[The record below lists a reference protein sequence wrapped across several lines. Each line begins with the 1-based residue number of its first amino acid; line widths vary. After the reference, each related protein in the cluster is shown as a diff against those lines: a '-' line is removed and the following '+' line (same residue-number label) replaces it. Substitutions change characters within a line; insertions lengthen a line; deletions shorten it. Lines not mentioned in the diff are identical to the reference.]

1 MPLPLSKPPLS
12 GCLSLARLCGTL
24 AWTTLRQ
31 SWLVRRSSCTPSMS
45 PLERGLA
52 SPSLT
57 PAPQSSLSSCTRR
70 STRLGGCGPSQRAR
84 RLLQER
90 RDSPR
95 LQGAPRLRA
104 LRVRAPANRFP
115 RLPCPISCFVYVIS
129 RLQVFFRYYFFV
141 LVYYNNNSPVHV
153 FRVASPVFRLVSTEQ
168 YGNG

>member
-12 GCLSLARLCGTL
+12 GCSSLARLCGTL

-31 SWLVRRSSCTPSMS
+31 SWLVRRTSCTPSMS
-45 PLERGLA
+45 PLGRGLA

-57 PAPQSSLSSCTRR
+57 QAPRSSLSSCTRR
-70 STRLGGCGPSQRAR
+70 STRLGGCGHSQRAR

-95 LQGAPRLRA
+95 LQGALRLRA

-115 RLPCPISCFVYVIS
+115 VYPVS
-129 RLQVFFRYYFFV
+129 FLVLLMLFQGFRYFLRYYFFV
-141 LVYYNNNSPVHV
+141 LVHYNNNSPVHV
-153 FRVASPVFRLVSTEQ
+153 FRPFTIMCTT
-168 YGNG
+168 

>member
-31 SWLVRRSSCTPSMS
+31 SWLVRRTSCTPSMS
-45 PLERGLA
+45 PLGRGLA

-57 PAPQSSLSSCTRR
+57 QAPRSSLSSCTRR
-70 STRLGGCGPSQRAR
+70 STRLGGCGHSQRAR

-95 LQGAPRLRA
+95 LQGALRLRA

-115 RLPCPISCFVYVIS
+115 RLPCPIPCFAYVIS
-129 RLQVFFRYYFFV
+129 RLQVF
-141 LVYYNNNSPVHV
+141 S
-153 FRVASPVFRLVSTEQ
+153 SGITSSSSSTTTITSLCTSSGPLQLFARPEH
-168 YGNG
+168 GRS

>member
-12 GCLSLARLCGTL
+12 GCSSLVRPCGTL

-57 PAPQSSLSSCTRR
+57 QAPQSSLSSCTRR
-70 STRLGGCGPSQRAR
+70 STRLGGCGPYQQAR

-90 RDSPR
+90 RGSPR

-104 LRVRAPANRFP
+104 LQVRAPANRFP
-115 RLPCPISCFVYVIS
+115 RLPCLIPCFVLLFQGFRYSV
-129 RLQVFFRYYFFV
+129 QVFTT
-141 LVYYNNNSPVHV
+141 S
-153 FRVASPVFRLVSTEQ
+153 SSSSTTITSLCTSS
-168 YGNG
+168 GPLH